1 MLRLIPVLFA
11 FLLGGFHGAAMA
23 QAMPEQAQAEQE
35 QEAEDERVYGEL
47 SESDVEAFAEV
58 HYQVRRLERDF
69 AQQLRNRGEDD
80 DPAEMQREMTR
91 ERMALIKDA
100 GLTSERYRQILG
112 AVARNEELRS
122 RVEALEADYR
132 ENDG

>member
-1 MLRLIPVLFA
+1 MLRLIPILFA
-11 FLLGGFHGAAMA
+11 FLLGGFHGAVMA
-23 QAMPEQAQAEQE
+23 QALPDEQQAEQE
-35 QEAEDERVYGEL
+35 QEAEEDRIYGEL

-69 AQQLRNRGEDD
+69 AQQLRNRGDDD

-91 ERMALIKDA
+91 ERIALIEDA
-100 GLTSERYRQILG
+100 GLNSERYRQILS
-112 AVARNEELRS
+112 AMARNEELRD

-132 ENDG
+132 GNNN

>member
-1 MLRLIPVLFA
+1 
-11 FLLGGFHGAAMA
+11 MA
-23 QAMPEQAQAEQE
+23 QALPDEQQAEQE
-35 QEAEDERVYGEL
+35 QEAEEDRIYGEL

-69 AQQLRNRGEDD
+69 AQQLRNRGDDD

-91 ERMALIKDA
+91 ERIALIEDA
-100 GLTSERYRQILG
+100 GLNSERYRQILS
-112 AVARNEELRS
+112 AMARNEELRD

-132 ENDG
+132 GNNN